1 MGILAEWRAAHALR
15 RRARAFVR
23 ALLDEPSDDDV
34 RWLAAQGTGG
44 DVDHARWELR
54 YARRAMGLL
63 TAQRDALDDR
73 TGSAV
78 ARQIADVFDRDP
90 AIAAAKRDVAQR
102 QFNARLRSYGEA
114 LAERAVDVPT
124 RARLGRALLT
134 FAGHVGQPPADA
146 VARGGDVLATYLAEA
161 NEALRAQ
168 FGVASLP
175 ENVPPS
181 AVQGGA
187 R

>member
-1 MGILAEWRAAHALR
+1 MGFLAEWRAERALR
-15 RRARAFVR
+15 RRARGFVR
-23 ALLDEPSDDDV
+23 TLLTEPESEDV

-44 DVDHARWELR
+44 DVDHAAWELR
-54 YARRAMGLL
+54 YARRAMGML

-73 TGSAV
+73 TASVV
-78 ARQIADVFDRDP
+78 AHELAALFERDP
-90 AIAAAKRDVAQR
+90 RIAAVMREVAQR
-102 QFNARLRSYGEA
+102 QFNARLRSYGEV
-114 LAERAVDVPT
+114 LSERADDAPT
-124 RARLGRALLT
+124 RARLGRALLG
-134 FAGHVGQPPADA
+134 FAGLSGRPAPEA
-146 VARGGDVLATYLAEA
+146 VARAGDLLAGYLAAA

-181 AVQGGA
+181 VAQGGG